1 MSRFNF
7 ESELDD
13 LLRLDAP
20 MGKGPAPRWQR
31 KASSD
36 RSHTPLRSS
45 RLSTSSKT
53 PSKTPKSKTPRTSK
67 TPKTPSED
75 RFIPCRSNM
84 NFETNYYKMVSTEM
98 EEQENESPSKKD
110 YKKNVSENL
119 NGGEANAR
127 ILAYKTKAP
136 TPREGIKKHL
146 CSCLYSVGCFTL
158 SAWLSFL
165 VQIFFEAV
173 TMERFRNP
181 FESVYRRINYTA
193 LILKQKKN

>member
-1 MSRFNF
+1 MSRFKF

-20 MGKGPAPRWQR
+20 MGKGPTPRWQR

-45 RLSTSSKT
+45 RLNTSSKT
-53 PSKTPKSKTPRTSK
+53 PSKTPKSKTPRTKK

-75 RFIPCRSNM
+75 RFIPCRSSM
-84 NFETNYYKMVSTEM
+84 NFETNYYKMVSTES

-110 YKKNVSENL
+110 YKKNIAENL

-136 TPREGIKKHL
+136 TPREGKTCYDNVFVMSAFVCKNL
-146 CSCLYSVGCFTL
+146 NGFKCFL
-158 SAWLSFL
+158 
-165 VQIFFEAV
+165 
-173 TMERFRNP
+173 
-181 FESVYRRINYTA
+181 
-193 LILKQKKN
+193 